1 MKGRVLVVGGAIAAL
16 MAAGTAANAAGPNNG
31 ACSPAAY
38 SPSGTTGTNP
48 ATGGVYYINAPSGA
62 PGTSGSIGGGTS
74 GSSGYIQGNATG
86 TAGPPPDGSLTVS
99 GSQPNTGL
107 NGNVVAS
114 ADPSVC
120 VGSTVAGGGVSA
132 P

>member
-31 ACSPAAY
+31 NCAPGAYAPA
-38 SPSGTTGTNP
+38 GTTGTNP

-62 PGTSGSIGGGTS
+62 GTSGTVGGGTS
-74 GSSGYIQGNATG
+74 GSSGYLQGNATG
-86 TAGPPPDGSLTVS
+86 TAGPPPDGNVTVN

-107 NGNVVAS
+107 NGQVVVS
-114 ADPSVC
+114 ATPSAC
-120 VGSTVAGGGVSA
+120 AGSTVAGGGVSA